1 MSESPEEPSGGA
13 TEAQA
18 RMRTSSFRLR
28 VVPLGTSAGRPTLAR
43 GASALAVVAEGA
55 WVLCDC
61 GEGAQVAALRAGLSF
76 SRLDAVLIT
85 HLHGDHFNGLPGLLG
100 TLGLEGRERPLTV
113 AGPRGIASL
122 LEALARAGSLGI
134 GGLPL
139 LIVELEGE
147 GGRLELPAD
156 AAISFGVESRALT
169 HRVPTFGYRVSL
181 RDRPGTLD
189 VEAALAAGV
198 PRGPL
203 LAEVKEGRT
212 VMLPDG
218 RRLEGS
224 KFLGPVRRGPSVA
237 YALDTTPCRAAV
249 ELGRGA
255 DVLVH
260 ESTYEHARAEL
271 AHARGHST
279 GVEAGRIALEAS
291 AGTLLLTHFSPSVDG
306 ERVADEARSIHGRVV
321 AAADQQG
328 LEVTAPD
335 PAPAASSAEL
345 RP

>member
-1 MSESPEEPSGGA
+1 VSESPEEPSGSGA
-13 TEAQA
+13 DSEV
-18 RMRTSSFRLR
+18 RPRTSSFRLR

-43 GASALAVVAEGA
+43 GASALAVAAEGA

-61 GEGAQVAALRAGLSF
+61 GEGAQLAALRAGLSF

-122 LEALARAGSLGI
+122 LETLARAGSLGI

-139 LIVELEGE
+139 LVVELEGD
-147 GGRLELPAD
+147 GGPLELPPE
-156 AAISFGVESRALT
+156 AAISFAVETRPLS

-181 RDRPGTLD
+181 PDRPGTLD
-189 VEAALAAGV
+189 VEAAVAAGV

-203 LAEVKEGRT
+203 LSEVKEGRT
-212 VMLPDG
+212 VVLPDG
-218 RRLEGS
+218 RRLDGS

-255 DVLVH
+255 DVLIH

-279 GVEAGRIALEAS
+279 GVEAARVASEAG

-321 AAADQQG
+321 AAADQQE
-328 LEVTAPD
+328 LEVTPPD
-335 PAPAASSAEL
+335 LSPASSSAQL